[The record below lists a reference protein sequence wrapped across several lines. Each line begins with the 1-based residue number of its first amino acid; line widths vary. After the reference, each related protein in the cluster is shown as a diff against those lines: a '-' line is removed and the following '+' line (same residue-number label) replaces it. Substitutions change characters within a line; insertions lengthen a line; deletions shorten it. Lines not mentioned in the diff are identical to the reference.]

1 LRGWRRHATGYA
13 FVGPALLI
21 LAAFLLYPI
30 GYSLWLSL
38 HEWDGYTPRWGPFV
52 GIENYR
58 ALAGDEVFWRAMVN
72 SIVFVVVRT
81 PLEVGLGFLLA
92 LLLNRKLAARSL
104 LRTLFFVPVVM
115 SLIVVTIIFQRVY
128 EPNTGLLNTLL
139 TAVGLSAWAHPW
151 LGDPATALPAVI
163 AVSVWKNVGFSLVI
177 LLAGLQGLPQDV
189 LEAARVDGANAW
201 QLTLRVI
208 TPLMR
213 PILALT
219 ALLSI
224 IGGLKVFDLVF
235 IMTRGGPTY
244 STEVLATMLYREA
257 FELNHM
263 GVASAI
269 GVILVAVVLSIARV
283 QTFALRESRGG
294 EMAAQAAAARQRR
307 HGVGGA
313 AGCAGGV
320 AGPRPLHAEPV
331 AHGQPPA
338 LRRPADPRA
347 AASGELSPG
356 VGGEQHRAALLEQ
369 HLHLDRVHGR
379 DRRDLRARRLRP
391 GADPLPR
398 SRGGVR
404 HRAGRADDPAAD
416 RAHPALHKS
425 QDARAHQHA
434 LRADRAVHGVR
445 AGLRHLRH
453 DGILPGAAA

>member
-1 LRGWRRHATGYA
+1 VPSAIVRQRWRQHAAGYV
-13 FVGPALLI
+13 FVGPALVI
-21 LAAFLLYPI
+21 LAGFLLYPI

-38 HEWDGYTPRWGPFV
+38 HEWDGYAPRWGSFV
-52 GIENYR
+52 GFENYR
-58 ALAGDEVFWRAMVN
+58 SLAADEVFWRATLN
-72 SIVFVVVRT
+72 SVIFVIGRT

-128 EPNTGLLNTLL
+128 EPNTGLLNTFLQ
-139 TAVGLSAWAHPW
+139 AIGLSAWAHPW

-257 FELNHM
+257 FELNRM

-269 GVILVAVVLSIARV
+269 AVILVAVVLSIARI
-283 QTFALRESRGG
+283 QTFVLRETRDS
-294 EMAAQAAAARQRR
+294 
-307 HGVGGA
+307 GA
-313 AGCAGGV
+313 A
-320 AGPRPLHAEPV
+320 
-331 AHGQPPA
+331 
-338 LRRPADPRA
+338 
-347 AASGELSPG
+347 
-356 VGGEQHRAALLEQ
+356 
-369 HLHLDRVHGR
+369 
-379 DRRDLRARRLRP
+379 
-391 GADPLPR
+391 
-398 SRGGVR
+398 
-404 HRAGRADDPAAD
+404 
-416 RAHPALHKS
+416 
-425 QDARAHQHA
+425 
-434 LRADRAVHGVR
+434 
-445 AGLRHLRH
+445 
-453 DGILPGAAA
+453 

>member
-1 LRGWRRHATGYA
+1 VRPTPVGQRWRRQAAGFV
-13 FVGPALLI
+13 FVGPALVI

-30 GYSLWLSL
+30 GYSLWLSV

-52 GIENYR
+52 GLENYR
-58 ALAGDEVFWRAMVN
+58 ALAGDEVFWRATLN

-92 LLLNRKLAARSL
+92 LLLNRRLAARSL

-139 TAVGLSAWAHPW
+139 ASVGLGAWAHPW
-151 LGDPATALPAVI
+151 LGDPVTALPAVI

-189 LEAARVDGANAW
+189 LEAARVDGANGW
-201 QLTLRVI
+201 QLTRRVI
-208 TPLMR
+208 TPLMQ

-219 ALLSI
+219 AMLSI

-269 GVILVAVVLSIARV
+269 GVILVAVVLSIARIQAYV
-283 QTFALRESRGG
+283 LRG
-294 EMAAQAAAARQRR
+294 
-307 HGVGGA
+307 
-313 AGCAGGV
+313 
-320 AGPRPLHAEPV
+320 
-331 AHGQPPA
+331 
-338 LRRPADPRA
+338 
-347 AASGELSPG
+347 SGEP
-356 VGGEQHRAALLEQ
+356 Q
-369 HLHLDRVHGR
+369 
-379 DRRDLRARRLRP
+379 
-391 GADPLPR
+391 GA
-398 SRGGVR
+398 
-404 HRAGRADDPAAD
+404 
-416 RAHPALHKS
+416 
-425 QDARAHQHA
+425 
-434 LRADRAVHGVR
+434 
-445 AGLRHLRH
+445 
-453 DGILPGAAA
+453 

>member
-1 LRGWRRHATGYA
+1 VRSTPVRHHWRRHAAGYA
-13 FVGPALLI
+13 FVAPALVI

-52 GIENYR
+52 GLENYR
-58 ALAGDEVFWRAMVN
+58 ALAGDEVFWRATFN

-92 LLLNRKLAARSL
+92 LLLNRRLAARSL

-128 EPNTGLLNTLL
+128 EANTGLLNTFLH
-139 TAVGLSAWAHPW
+139 AIGLGAWAHPW

-177 LLAGLQGLPQDV
+177 ILAGLQALPQDV
-189 LEAARVDGANAW
+189 LDAARVDGANAW
-201 QLTLRVI
+201 QLTRRVI

-213 PILALT
+213 PILTLT

-263 GVASAI
+263 GGASAI
-269 GVILVAVVLSIARV
+269 AVILVAVVLSIARL
-283 QTFALRESRGG
+283 QAFALRESR
-294 EMAAQAAAARQRR
+294 EAEAA
-307 HGVGGA
+307 
-313 AGCAGGV
+313 
-320 AGPRPLHAEPV
+320 
-331 AHGQPPA
+331 
-338 LRRPADPRA
+338 
-347 AASGELSPG
+347 
-356 VGGEQHRAALLEQ
+356 
-369 HLHLDRVHGR
+369 
-379 DRRDLRARRLRP
+379 
-391 GADPLPR
+391 
-398 SRGGVR
+398 
-404 HRAGRADDPAAD
+404 
-416 RAHPALHKS
+416 
-425 QDARAHQHA
+425 
-434 LRADRAVHGVR
+434 
-445 AGLRHLRH
+445 
-453 DGILPGAAA
+453 

>member
-1 LRGWRRHATGYA
+1 MRSTSVRRRWRRHAAGYA
-13 FVGPALLI
+13 FVGPALVI

-30 GYSLWLSL
+30 GYSVWLSL
-38 HEWDGYTPRWGPFV
+38 HEWDGYTPGWGPFV
-52 GIENYR
+52 GLDNYR
-58 ALAGDEVFWRAMVN
+58 ALAGDEVFWQATLN
-72 SIVFVVVRT
+72 SVVFVVVRT

-92 LLLNRKLAARSL
+92 LLLNRRLAARSL

-128 EPNTGLLNTLL
+128 EANTGLLNTFLH
-139 TAVGLSAWAHPW
+139 AIGLGAWAHPW
-151 LGDPATALPAVI
+151 LGDPATALAAVI

-189 LEAARVDGANAW
+189 VEAARVDGANAW

-269 GVILVAVVLSIARV
+269 AVILVAMVLSIARI
-283 QTFALRESRGG
+283 QAFALRESREG
-294 EMAAQAAAARQRR
+294 EAA
-307 HGVGGA
+307 
-313 AGCAGGV
+313 
-320 AGPRPLHAEPV
+320 
-331 AHGQPPA
+331 
-338 LRRPADPRA
+338 
-347 AASGELSPG
+347 
-356 VGGEQHRAALLEQ
+356 
-369 HLHLDRVHGR
+369 
-379 DRRDLRARRLRP
+379 
-391 GADPLPR
+391 
-398 SRGGVR
+398 
-404 HRAGRADDPAAD
+404 
-416 RAHPALHKS
+416 
-425 QDARAHQHA
+425 
-434 LRADRAVHGVR
+434 
-445 AGLRHLRH
+445 
-453 DGILPGAAA
+453 

>member
-1 LRGWRRHATGYA
+1 MRPTPARVVWRRHAAGYA
-13 FVGPALLI
+13 FTGPALLI
-21 LAAFLLYPI
+21 LAAFLIYPI
-30 GYSLWLSL
+30 GYSLSLSL
-38 HEWDGYTPRWGPFV
+38 HEWDGYAPRWGAFV
-52 GIENYR
+52 GLENYR
-58 ALAGDEVFWRAMVN
+58 ALAGDEVFWRATVN

-92 LLLNRKLAARSL
+92 LLLNQRLAARSL

-128 EPNTGLLNTLL
+128 EPNTGLLNTFL
-139 TAVGLSAWAHPW
+139 TLVGLGAWAHPW

-189 LEAARVDGANAW
+189 LEAAAVDGANAW
-201 QLTLRVI
+201 QRTVRVI

-283 QTFALRESRGG
+283 QTFVLRESREG
-294 EMAAQAAAARQRR
+294 EAA
-307 HGVGGA
+307 
-313 AGCAGGV
+313 
-320 AGPRPLHAEPV
+320 
-331 AHGQPPA
+331 
-338 LRRPADPRA
+338 
-347 AASGELSPG
+347 
-356 VGGEQHRAALLEQ
+356 
-369 HLHLDRVHGR
+369 
-379 DRRDLRARRLRP
+379 
-391 GADPLPR
+391 
-398 SRGGVR
+398 
-404 HRAGRADDPAAD
+404 
-416 RAHPALHKS
+416 
-425 QDARAHQHA
+425 
-434 LRADRAVHGVR
+434 
-445 AGLRHLRH
+445 
-453 DGILPGAAA
+453 

>member
-1 LRGWRRHATGYA
+1 MGPAGRRWRRHVAGYA
-13 FVGPALLI
+13 FTGPALLV

-52 GIENYR
+52 GLENYR
-58 ALAGDEVFWRAMVN
+58 GLAGDEVFWRATIN

-81 PLEVGLGFLLA
+81 PLEVGLGFGLA
-92 LLLNRKLAARSL
+92 LLLNRRLAARSL

-128 EPNTGLLNTLL
+128 EANTGLLNTMLA
-139 TAVGLSAWAHPW
+139 AVGLGAWTHAW
-151 LGDPATALPAVI
+151 LGDPATALAAVI

-177 LLAGLQGLPQDV
+177 LLAGLQNLPQDV

-201 QLTLRVI
+201 QVTRRMI

-219 ALLSI
+219 AMLSI

-244 STEVLATMLYREA
+244 SSEVLATMLYREA

-283 QTFALRESRGG
+283 QAFALR
-294 EMAAQAAAARQRR
+294 
-307 HGVGGA
+307 
-313 AGCAGGV
+313 
-320 AGPRPLHAEPV
+320 
-331 AHGQPPA
+331 
-338 LRRPADPRA
+338 
-347 AASGELSPG
+347 ASE
-356 VGGEQHRAALLEQ
+356 E
-369 HLHLDRVHGR
+369 GR
-379 DRRDLRARRLRP
+379 SA
-391 GADPLPR
+391 
-398 SRGGVR
+398 
-404 HRAGRADDPAAD
+404 
-416 RAHPALHKS
+416 
-425 QDARAHQHA
+425 
-434 LRADRAVHGVR
+434 
-445 AGLRHLRH
+445 
-453 DGILPGAAA
+453 